1 MRTEQNHI
9 IQKVFVE
16 VNTNTSAKA
25 HDIRLNS
32 QSFLEKFVL
41 TVVEEY
47 IARIE
52 NQTKDWTIQLEK
64 LDLNLQL
71 EETLLGE
78 VEIKEEAER
87 QLDAIFDPILRDIET
102 KKTQESSNATIIPTT
117 PEANHV
123 STEEREK
130 ISVMRP
136 DVRHQKSVLHFI
148 ETGLLPWW
156 IPTHAEMRELL
167 ALSGMQ
173 QIVNNPQLAFVSSLL
188 KLTNHPVVRR
198 RFIRQFSNEIILLI
212 LKKAVTLKKPIFE
225 EIDQIVSTKIFNAIL
240 KQLKPSE
247 EMFFLDLL
255 IRSVSQEESKA
266 EMKKFW
272 AIALDKDAQ
281 KLPVKVQ
288 SKIIEEAPIFVK
300 TLAPPSKE
308 TTKYEEST
316 SQTEKTEEKIEE
328 IMEESN
334 DKFNGIITE
343 NTGLVLLNPFI
354 KPFFTK
360 LNLLEED
367 GSLSDPVLAAHIFHF
382 LATGE
387 EEDFE
392 FALIFEAFL
401 CGLSLDEPLP
411 KAVPLSNEIKEAC
424 HELLLAV
431 LGHWKALKSQSIP
444 LLRKEFLQRQGK
456 LILKDTTPRI
466 VIERGGVDILLDKLP
481 WTISMLQLPW
491 QKEMM
496 YVEW

>member
-32 QSFLEKFVL
+32 QSFLEKYVF

-52 NQTKDWTIQLEK
+52 TQTKGWTIQLEK
-64 LDLNLQL
+64 INLNLEL
-71 EETLLGE
+71 DETILGE
-78 VEIKEEAER
+78 VEIKEKAEQ
-87 QLDAIFDPILRDIET
+87 QLDAIFDPILRNMEA
-102 KKTQESSNATIIPTT
+102 KKTQESSNATISPVTS
-117 PEANHV
+117 EAQNIS
-123 STEEREK
+123 STEREK

-136 DVRHQKSVLHFI
+136 EVRHQKSVLYFM

-156 IPTHAEMRELL
+156 IPTHAEMRKLL
-167 ALSGMQ
+167 TVPALQ
-173 QIVNNPQLAFVSSLL
+173 QIVSHPQLAFVPSLM
-188 KLTNHPVVRR
+188 KLMRNPVVRR
-198 RFIRQFSNEIILLI
+198 RFVRQFSDEVILLI
-212 LKKAVTLKKPIFE
+212 LKKAVTLKQPTFE
-225 EIDQIVSTKIFNAIL
+225 EIARIVASTALEAIL

-247 EMFFLDLL
+247 KMFFVNLV
-255 IRSVSQEESKA
+255 IRSVLQHEPEAIIKK
-266 EMKKFW
+266 EWMK
-272 AIALDKDAQ
+272 ALDEKAQ
-281 KLPVKVQ
+281 KLPLKIQ
-288 SKIIEEAPIFVK
+288 ARIIEEAPNFVK
-300 TLAPPSKE
+300 ALEAESHDTSKN
-308 TTKYEEST
+308 EEAIP
-316 SQTEKTEEKIEE
+316 QTEETKELAEKPDE
-328 IMEESN
+328 
-334 DKFNGIITE
+334 KLNGIITE
-343 NTGLVLLNPFI
+343 NAGLVLLNPFI
-354 KPFFTK
+354 KSFFTK

-367 GSLSDPVLAAHIFHF
+367 GTLVDPVLAAHIFHF

-392 FALIFEAFL
+392 FALVFEAFL

-411 KAVPLSNEIKEAC
+411 KSVPLTDEIKDEC
-424 HELLLAV
+424 HKLLMAV

-466 VIERGGVDILLDKLP
+466 VVERGGVDILLDKLP
-481 WTISMLQLPW
+481 WAISMLQLPW
-491 QKEMM
+491 HKEMM

>member
-16 VNTNTSAKA
+16 VNTNTSTKA
-25 HDIRLNS
+25 NDIRLNS
-32 QSFLEKFVL
+32 QSFLEKYVF

-52 NQTKDWTIQLEK
+52 TQTKGWAIQLEK
-64 LDLNLQL
+64 LELNLQL
-71 EETLLGE
+71 DESLLGE
-78 VEIKEEAER
+78 AEIKEEAER
-87 QLDAIFDPILRDIET
+87 QLDAIFAPILGDIEA
-102 KKTQESSNATIIPTT
+102 KKTQESSNATIVPST
-117 PEANHV
+117 PDAQNV
-123 STEEREK
+123 SMEEREK

-136 DVRHQKSVLHFI
+136 EVRHQKSVLYFM

-167 ALSGMQ
+167 TVSGIQ
-173 QIVNNPQLAFVSSLL
+173 QIVGNPQLAFVPSLIQL
-188 KLTNHPVVRR
+188 MKNPVVRR
-198 RFIRQFSNEIILLI
+198 RFIRQFSDEIILLV
-212 LKKAVTLKKPIFE
+212 LKKAVTLQKPTFE
-225 EIDQIVSTKIFNAIL
+225 EIAQIVASKTFDAIL

-247 EMFFLDLL
+247 KMFFVNLV
-255 IRSVSQEESKA
+255 IRTVSQGEPEVKI
-266 EMKKFW
+266 KKEW
-272 AIALDKDAQ
+272 AIALEKETQ

-288 SKIIEEAPIFVK
+288 ARIIEEAPTFVE
-300 TLAPPSKE
+300 TLETHSSEQAANEEPIPEMKE
-308 TTKYEEST
+308 TEET
-316 SQTEKTEEKIEE
+316 A
-328 IMEESN
+328 EESN

-343 NTGLVLLNPFI
+343 NAGLVLLNPFI
-354 KPFFTK
+354 KPFFAK

-367 GSLSDPVLAAHIFHF
+367 GTLTDPVLAAHIFHF

-411 KAVPLSNEIKEAC
+411 KSVPLTDEIKEEC
-424 HELLLAV
+424 HKLLMAV

-481 WTISMLQLPW
+481 WAISMLQLPW
-491 QKEMM
+491 QDELM